1 MAKTVSVDMY
11 VVWDQTNADNRVLLG
26 FVRMTRAQFPG
37 SASTTKEYRRQSL
50 PLPRQRPSGGGVP
63 SSAYFEPRPSA
74 VPSRSVSGKRDMDE
88 TIRRALHSLTD
99 QLREERDGSKKLQN
113 SLAELGQKVESME
126 MEMSKLKGSEVPI
139 TPDLI
144 PQGEEDYYR
153 LQLDQVDRLGA
164 VQLANIVKNMLILFN
179 TPLSKVQ
186 SFMPALAKIL
196 NEEDHYMDFANR
208 VHEALFRKPIASPQD
223 TEAVK
228 KCLDKMILQI
238 SRK

>member
-1 MAKTVSVDMY
+1 MRMA
-11 VVWDQTNADNRVLLG
+11 
-26 FVRMTRAQFPG
+26 RAQFPG

-63 SSAYFEPRPSA
+63 SSAYFEPKSSA
-74 VPSRSVSGKRDMDE
+74 VPPPPASGKRDMDE
-88 TIRRALHSLTD
+88 SIGRALHSLTD
-99 QLREERDGSKKLQN
+99 QLREERGANKKLQN
-113 SLAELGQKVESME
+113 CLVELEQKVDSME
-126 MEMSKLKGSEVPI
+126 REMSKLKGSDIPI
-139 TPDLI
+139 TPGLI

-179 TPLSKVQ
+179 TPLSRVQ

-238 SRK
+238 SRR

>member
-1 MAKTVSVDMY
+1 MSARSS
-11 VVWDQTNADNRVLLG
+11 ADNRLLLG
-26 FVRMTRAQFPG
+26 FMRMAKAQFPG
-37 SASTTKEYRRQSL
+37 STSTTKQYRRQSL
-50 PLPRQRPSGGGVP
+50 PLPRQRPYGGGVP
-63 SSAYFEPRPSA
+63 SSAYFEPTSAA
-74 VPSRSVSGKRDMDE
+74 VPPQSLPPRSASGKGGMDE
-88 TIRRALHSLTD
+88 SVGHALHSLTD
-99 QLREERDGSKKLQN
+99 QLREEQDGSKKLQN
-113 SLAELGQKVESME
+113 CMVELERKVESME
-126 MEMSKLKGSEVPI
+126 REIAKLKGSETPI

-186 SFMPALAKIL
+186 SFIPALAKIL

-238 SRK
+238 SRR